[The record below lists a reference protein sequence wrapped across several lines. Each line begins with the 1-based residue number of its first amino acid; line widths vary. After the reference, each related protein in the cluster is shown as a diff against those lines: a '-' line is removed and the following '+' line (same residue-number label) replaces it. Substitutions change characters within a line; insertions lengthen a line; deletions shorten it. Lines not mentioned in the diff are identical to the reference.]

1 VARRRPASPGTHAP
15 ARSTDH
21 EVPRAGAS
29 IAAPGRSDGTVVAVA
44 SRRIPL
50 PAVLLST
57 ALALAAALGTFALL
71 DDGDGGAAGDEPAE
85 GYELTPAGDVPGS
98 VDEVRL
104 VPLDGGE
111 ERRLGDLVGSRPVVV
126 NFFASWCA
134 PCVEEMPAFE
144 AVHQDVGDQ
153 VTLIGMA
160 NQDAPENALETVA
173 ATGVTYPTFGD
184 PDGDALTFF
193 GGLAMPTTVFIDTDG
208 EVVEVHSGALTEDEL
223 RAKLGEL
230 FGVEA

>member
-1 VARRRPASPGTHAP
+1 M
-15 ARSTDH
+15 
-21 EVPRAGAS
+21 PRAGAP
-29 IAAPGRSDGTVVAVA
+29 IAAPDRTDGTVVAVA

-71 DDGDGGAAGDEPAE
+71 DDGGDGASGDDPAE

-98 VDEVRL
+98 VGEVRL
-104 VPLDGGE
+104 APLDGGE
-111 ERRLGDLVGSRPVVV
+111 ERRLGELVGARPIVV

-160 NQDAPENALETVA
+160 NQDSPDDALATVA
-173 ATGVTYPTFGD
+173 ATGVTYPTYGD
-184 PDGDALTFF
+184 PDSDALTFF

-208 EVVEVHSGALTEDEL
+208 EVVEVHSGPLTEDEL
-223 RAKLGEL
+223 RSKLDDL
-230 FGVEA
+230 FGVGA